1 MFASVSFSL
10 ASHAFHLSHH
20 CHYCHLR
27 FSPTT
32 LPARSALVGQSRP
45 KCSATRVHIEHH
57 RTIANQKSTSQ
68 KLKKLE
74 HVRKAVTTVI
84 SWQDLVKF
92 LEHVWTYFTQGMRGV
107 SMLLL
112 EKGPGTVWPSW
123 CVKQWHLQWFHHVS
137 FSSILLR
144 RTRTS
149 LCPWGSP
156 LRGWTARVFRTWS
169 VWHAQR
175 SREFFAVG
183 YVAVFFEVWPSGTT
197 YVEFDSVKDLSLD
210 VLRLCLLAYC
220 IWYRSLVAVLC
231 KLLQVKVPAKNL
243 IGKEA
248 FPSEAWLC
256 AAHAFRAGK
265 AL

>member
-1 MFASVSFSL
+1 MSERQSLQSF
-10 ASHAFHLSHH
+10 HDRILS
-20 CHYCHLR
+20 
-27 FSPTT
+27 
-32 LPARSALVGQSRP
+32 
-45 KCSATRVHIEHH
+45 
-57 RTIANQKSTSQ
+57 
-68 KLKKLE
+68 
-74 HVRKAVTTVI
+74 
-84 SWQDLVKF
+84 LVKF

-112 EKGPGTVWPSW
+112 EKGPGTVWASW

-149 LCPWGSP
+149 LCPRGSP

-183 YVAVFFEVWPSGTT
+183 YVAAFFEVWPSGTT

-210 VLRLCLLAYC
+210 VLM
-220 IWYRSLVAVLC
+220 AVLIG
-231 KLLQVKVPAKNL
+231 LLHTVP
-243 IGKEA
+243 
-248 FPSEAWLC
+248 
-256 AAHAFRAGK
+256 
-265 AL
+265 